1 MAADLWTERYRPA
14 TLDDYVW
21 ESPIQRRKVE
31 EWISAG
37 ALPQHYLF
45 SGPPGIGKTSLA
57 LMLMQVLNVPMA
69 DVLKIPASRERKIDE
84 IQAQILAHC
93 QTIAWGDS
101 GIKYVILDEADQLSA
116 HAQKLLRNEMEE
128 YADVCRFILTCNYPN
143 RIIGAVHSRVQGIQF
158 KALDREEFTVRL
170 GEILTR
176 EEVTFEIDNL
186 LQIVEATYPDLRK
199 AINLSQGS
207 VVQGTLH
214 APASGAEVTKD
225 YLIEMVA
232 LMASGRATEAR
243 RVVIKSAQVEEYP
256 DIYRFLYRNLELF
269 GDTVDAQERA
279 LIEIRDGLV
288 NHTLVADPEINL
300 AATLVTLSRISPVA
314 V

>member
-1 MAADLWTERYRPA
+1 MSIDLWTEKFRPT
-14 TLDDYVW
+14 TLDEYVW
-21 ESPIQRRKVE
+21 ESPLQRKQAE
-31 EWISAG
+31 EWIAAG

-57 LMLMQVLNVPMA
+57 LLLMRALNVPMA

-84 IQAQILAHC
+84 IQAQVLAHC
-93 QTIAWGDS
+93 QTIAWGES

-128 YADVCRFILTCNYPN
+128 YAEFCRFILTCNYPN
-143 RIIGAVHSRVQGIQF
+143 RIIEAVHSRVQHIRF

-170 GEILTR
+170 GEIVTR
-176 EEVTFEIDNL
+176 EGVTFEIDNL
-186 LQIVEATYPDLRK
+186 LAVVETAYPDLRK
-199 AINLSQGS
+199 AINLAQGLT
-207 VVQGTLH
+207 VGGVLH
-214 APASGAEVTKD
+214 APSGEAEVTKD

-232 LMASGRATEAR
+232 LMAAGRTTEAR
-243 RVVIKSAQVEEYP
+243 RTVVKNAQVEEYV
-256 DIYRFLYRNLELF
+256 DIYKFFYRNPELW
-269 GDTVDAQERA
+269 GDTDDAQERA

-300 AATLVTLSRISPVA
+300 AATMVTLCRIARGV
-314 V
+314 